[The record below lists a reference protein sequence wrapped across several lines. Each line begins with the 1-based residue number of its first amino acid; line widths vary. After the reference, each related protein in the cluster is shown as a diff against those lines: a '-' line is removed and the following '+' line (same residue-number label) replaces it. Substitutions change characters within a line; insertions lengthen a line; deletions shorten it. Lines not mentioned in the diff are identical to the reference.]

1 LAIALAALRGPIG
14 TLCAMHRRE
23 EKEGADFEA
32 YRTVQA
38 YFFGQ

>member
-23 EKEGADFEA
+23 EKERADFEA
-32 YRTVQA
+32 HGVVQA
-38 YFFGQ
+38 YSFKQ